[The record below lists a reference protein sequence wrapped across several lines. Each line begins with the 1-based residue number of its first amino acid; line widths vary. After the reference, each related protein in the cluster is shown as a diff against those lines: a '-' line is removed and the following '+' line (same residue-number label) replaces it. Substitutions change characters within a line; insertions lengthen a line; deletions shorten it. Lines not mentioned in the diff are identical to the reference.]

1 VHSVESAAALVSP
14 GDTIATSGFVGIG
27 TPDALLKAIADR
39 FEQTGEPHDLTLVF
53 AAGQGDGVNR
63 GLNRLAAPGLL
74 KRVVGGHWGLIPEV
88 SKLAADGRIEG
99 WNLPQGV
106 ICHLYRD
113 IAAGKPG
120 TLTRIGL
127 HTFVDPR
134 QEGGKVNDISTDDL
148 VEVVELAGQE
158 LLFYHAIPIDV
169 ALLRGT
175 TADEHGN
182 ITMEREALTLDA
194 LAMAMAARNSGGKVI
209 VQVERLAQAGSL
221 DPRMVKIPKILVD
234 AVVVGEP
241 ELHVQTYAVPFSHA
255 YAHEVKVPLST
266 LQAMPLDARKV
277 IARRAAMELP
287 PNGVLNL
294 GIGMPEGVAS
304 VAAEERLLD
313 HFTLTAEP
321 GIVGG
326 VPASGLNFGAAV
338 NPDALVDQ
346 NQQFDFYDGGGL
358 DLAVLGMAELDK
370 DGNVNVSR
378 FGGRLVGCG
387 GFVNISQCARTVV
400 FTGTF
405 TAGGVD
411 IAVGDGRLDIRAEGR
426 NHKLV
431 DAVEQV
437 TFNGRYAAAQGQTV
451 LYVTERAVFTATEA
465 GLMLTEVAPG
475 VDVAADIL
483 AQMDFTPLMP
493 DELVT
498 MDPRIFTDAP
508 MDLLAR
514 FSD

>member
-1 VHSVESAAALVSP
+1 
-14 GDTIATSGFVGIG
+14 
-27 TPDALLKAIADR
+27 
-39 FEQTGEPHDLTLVF
+39 
-53 AAGQGDGVNR
+53 
-63 GLNRLAAPGLL
+63 
-74 KRVVGGHWGLIPEV
+74 
-88 SKLAADGRIEG
+88 
-99 WNLPQGV
+99 
-106 ICHLYRD
+106 
-113 IAAGKPG
+113 
-120 TLTRIGL
+120 
-127 HTFVDPR
+127 
-134 QEGGKVNDISTDDL
+134 
-148 VEVVELAGQE
+148 
-158 LLFYHAIPIDV
+158 
-169 ALLRGT
+169 
-175 TADEHGN
+175 
-182 ITMEREALTLDA
+182 
-194 LAMAMAARNSGGKVI
+194 
-209 VQVERLAQAGSL
+209 
-221 DPRMVKIPKILVD
+221 MVKIPKILVD